1 MIIRA
6 TLIKRKN
13 RYSNFHKKDS
23 GRIFLEEAQVEND
36 VDKFEGVTTKS
47 ICFSVEIPEIPNG
60 FHLSVEGSTL
70 SRFTQLPV

>member
-13 RYSNFHKKDS
+13 RYSNLFIKDS
-23 GRIFLEEAQVEND
+23 GGRIFPEEAQVEND
-36 VDKFEGVTTKS
+36 IDKFEGVTTKS
-47 ICFSVEIPEIPNG
+47 FCFSVEIPKIPNG

-70 SRFTQLPV
+70 SGFT